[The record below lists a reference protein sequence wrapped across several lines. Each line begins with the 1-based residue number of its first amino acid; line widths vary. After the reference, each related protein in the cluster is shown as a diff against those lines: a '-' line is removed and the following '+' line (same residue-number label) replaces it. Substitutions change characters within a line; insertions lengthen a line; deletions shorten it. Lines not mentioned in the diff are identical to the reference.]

1 MKKRV
6 CFITGSRA
14 EYGLQYQIIRK
25 VKSSKFLELK
35 LIVTGMHL
43 ESQFGNTYKEI
54 EADGFKIDGK
64 IKIVSQNDTIK
75 GVVSSF
81 SNAVAKIS
89 SSIKKIRPD
98 IIVLLG
104 DRYEIFAASCAAMF
118 NNVPIAHIHGGEVTE
133 GMIDEAIRHSITKM
147 AHIHFTSTEEYRRR
161 VIQMGEDKSKVFNFG
176 APGIENI
183 QSLKKISRPNLEK
196 KLRIKFNRKNILITY
211 HPLTLKP
218 DNTLKE
224 FNELLEALKREKN
237 TNLFF
242 TKSNSDFRGTQI
254 NKLIDKFVKYSDN
267 YYSFKSLGRFN
278 YLSLLS
284 HVDIIVGNS
293 SSGIIEAPSL
303 KISSINIGDRQKGR
317 VRSKSTIDCRAEK
330 FSIIKAIKKSQNAN
344 FKKVAHKVRN
354 PYQKNKT
361 SLNIVRKLE
370 KINTDKLLHKR
381 FYSQ

>member
-54 EADGFKIDGK
+54 EADGFKIDDK
-64 IKIVSQNDTIK
+64 IKIISQKDTIK
-75 GVVSSF
+75 GVVNSF
-81 SNAVAKIS
+81 SSAVKKIS
-89 SSIKKIRPD
+89 ESIKMIRPD

-118 NNVPIAHIHGGEVTE
+118 NNVPIAHIHGGEITE

-147 AHIHFTSTEEYRRR
+147 SHIHFTSTEEYKRR
-161 VIQMGEDKSKVFNFG
+161 VIQMGEDKSKVYNFG

-183 QSLKKISRPNLEK
+183 QSLKKISKSSLEK
-196 KLRIKFNRKNILITY
+196 KLRIKFNKKNILITF
-211 HPLTLKP
+211 HPLTLEP
-218 DNTLKE
+218 GNTLKE
-224 FNELLEALKREKN
+224 FNELLDALKEEKK

-242 TKSNSDFRGTQI
+242 TKSNSDFQGTQI
-254 NKLIDKFVKYSDN
+254 NKLIDRFVKHSEN
-267 YYSFKSLGRFN
+267 YFSFKSLGRLN

-284 HVDIIVGNS
+284 HVDVIVGNS

-303 KISSINIGDRQKGR
+303 KVSTINIGDRQKGR
-317 VRSKSTIDCRAEK
+317 VRSKTIIDCRSEK
-330 FSIIKAIKKSQNAN
+330 FSIIKALKKSYSKN
-344 FKKVAHKVRN
+344 FKKVTRQARN

-361 SLNIVRKLE
+361 SFNIVRKLE
-370 KINTDKLLHKR
+370 NTSTDKLLHKK
-381 FYSQ
+381 FYSS

>member
-1 MKKRV
+1 MKKKV
-6 CFITGSRA
+6 CFVTGSRA

-25 VKSSKFLELK
+25 VKSSKFLKLK

-54 EADGFKIDGK
+54 EADGFKIDHK
-64 IKIVSQNDTIK
+64 VKIVSKNDTIK

-81 SNAVAKIS
+81 SNAVTKIS

-104 DRYEIFAASCAAMF
+104 DRYEIFAASCAAMI

-147 AHIHFTSTEEYRRR
+147 AHIHFTSTEEYKRR

-183 QSLKKISRPNLEK
+183 QYLKKISRSSLEK
-196 KLRIKFNRKNILITY
+196 KLGIKFNRKNILITY
-211 HPLTLKP
+211 HLFNTKP
-218 DNTLKE
+218 DNTLYE

-242 TKSNSDFRGTQI
+242 TKSNSDFQGTQI
-254 NKLIDKFVKYSDN
+254 NKLIDKFVKYRDN
-267 YYSFKSLGRFN
+267 YYSFKSLED
-278 YLSLLS
+278 L
-284 HVDIIVGNS
+284 
-293 SSGIIEAPSL
+293 
-303 KISSINIGDRQKGR
+303 
-317 VRSKSTIDCRAEK
+317 TIYHYYPTW
-330 FSIIKAIKKSQNAN
+330 I
-344 FKKVAHKVRN
+344 
-354 PYQKNKT
+354 
-361 SLNIVRKLE
+361 L
-370 KINTDKLLHKR
+370 
-381 FYSQ
+381 